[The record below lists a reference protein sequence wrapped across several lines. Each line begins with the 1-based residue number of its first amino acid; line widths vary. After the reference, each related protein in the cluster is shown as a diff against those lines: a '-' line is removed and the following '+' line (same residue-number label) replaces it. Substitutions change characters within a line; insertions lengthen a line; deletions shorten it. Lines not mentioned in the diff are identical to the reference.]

1 MLPTWSWEY
10 PLSLLSSFSSFT
22 SSSPSPGINITSLTP
37 LLSPSAQII
46 LPSSP
51 LFTNFSSR
59 FTQAAIPS
67 YAAIIAVSTEN
78 DVVETIKFANTL
90 GIPFLATGTSH
101 GAWAGLNDFQGGIG
115 IWLRNLTKF
124 ELNSQGDEVT
134 LGGGLRSVDV
144 VSRLWEVKK
153 QTTTGVCECVSLAAP
168 ALGGGHG
175 YLQGQR
181 GLVADQ
187 LVSARV
193 VLADGR
199 VVTASS
205 DTGNGGDGDLF
216 WAIKGAG
223 HNFGVVTEMVFKVY
237 DVVKPEWVYEYL
249 FFTGDKVGEL
259 YEVANA
265 MLETQA
271 AEAVLWTTWV
281 RMPDV
286 DPINVGVPKLD
297 QLTLRGKELTG
308 VARRRLIRNS
318 QRPSRHS
325 RRLGQTAS
333 RPRSLPQ
340 LCRSRH
346 LRQACIHRRV
356 WSRRQQLSETSLCL
370 ALSRG
375 CSQVRCRCY

>member
-1 MLPTWSWEY
+1 
-10 PLSLLSSFSSFT
+10 
-22 SSSPSPGINITSLTP
+22 
-37 LLSPSAQII
+37 
-46 LPSSP
+46 
-51 LFTNFSSR
+51 
-59 FTQAAIPS
+59 
-67 YAAIIAVSTEN
+67 
-78 DVVETIKFANTL
+78 
-90 GIPFLATGTSH
+90 
-101 GAWAGLNDFQGGIG
+101 
-115 IWLRNLTKF
+115 
-124 ELNSQGDEVT
+124 
-134 LGGGLRSVDV
+134 V

-237 DVVKPEWVYEYL
+237 DVVKPEWAYEYL

-259 YEVANA
+259 YQVANA

-286 DPINVGVPKLD
+286 DPINVSVPKLD
-297 QLTLRGKELTG
+297 WLTLWGKGTNRSSPSSSYSQLTTAQQTLSSTGSNRFTPSVLTTT
-308 VARRRLIRNS
+308 LPES
-318 QRPSRHS
+318 
-325 RRLGQTAS
+325 
-333 RPRSLPQ
+333 PRT
-340 LCRSRH
+340 
-346 LRQACIHRRV
+346 
-356 WSRRQQLSETSLCL
+356 TSLL
-370 ALSRG
+370 PLPALVSTATTARNKLLSRSIPRMFPSTMSTLLKRG
-375 CSQVRCRCY
+375 MTFSTI